1 MRSRHWDLT
10 KKIVGQ
16 DFTLPMDDSAMTVGV
31 MLGLQLHLYAGEL
44 EELSDQSMKEAKM
57 EKQLGTVLLFFFFFL
72 LLLSSFFFLLSSASS
87 SSKNLFTFGYV
98 FVLFC

>member
-57 EKQLGTVLLFFFFFL
+57 EKQLGTVPFFFLLLFFFFCFEEPVHFWICV
-72 LLLSSFFFLLSSASS
+72 S
-87 SSKNLFTFGYV
+87 
-98 FVLFC
+98 LFC

>member
-57 EKQLGTVLLFFFFFL
+57 EKQLGTVP
-72 LLLSSFFFLLSSASS
+72 FFFLLSSS

-98 FVLFC
+98 FLFFC